1 MGETVEYFG
10 KIVKTYKST
19 PLGGT
24 RVEWQTGETVI
35 IRETKGLSF
44 YRVMKLHDREI
55 GVVTGSKVF
64 KYYDPEWL
72 EIKVK

>member
-1 MGETVEYFG
+1 MMETVEYFG
-10 KIVKTYKST
+10 KILKTYKSQ
-19 PLGGT
+19 PLDGK
-24 RVEWQTGETVI
+24 RVDWKAEETVI

-44 YRVMKLHDREI
+44 YRIMKLHDREI

-72 EIKVK
+72 EIRGK